1 MKTIITMKLIITN
14 VLLLST
20 FIATAQNTIVIN
32 NVQIFNGKDEK
43 TITGNVLVV
52 NNVIQKVSTGP
63 ITTNKSEEIKIID
76 GKGKFLMPGLIDAHM
91 HIFLSGSTQ
100 GQVENS
106 DITAAAIRAGTE
118 AGEVLLRGFTSIR
131 DLGGPTFGMKIAI
144 DAGTIPGP
152 RIYPS
157 GPMISQTSGH
167 GDFRNINQRPLLY
180 GGSTHHSED
189 IGAALIA
196 DGKDAVLVATRE
208 TLKKGASQIKLCA
221 GGGVSSS
228 FDPVDVSEYTEEELR
243 AAVEAAAD
251 WGTYVAVHAFT
262 PRAVQKAITAGVKCI
277 EHGQLLDDATM
288 KLMGEKGI
296 WLSIQ
301 ALDTAGRADFTAYQ
315 KQKKKEVAMG
325 ADVVIKLAK
334 KYNVKMAWG
343 TDVFFNPAINIFQNT
358 YIAKMSNWFTP
369 YEVLKLITYDNAQL
383 LAMSG
388 ERNPYK
394 EGKLGVIEEGAYADM
409 ILVNGNP
416 LKNINLMVD
425 YEKNFVLIIKDGKIY
440 KNTLDYKLD

>member
-1 MKTIITMKLIITN
+1 MKRQLLTIAI
-14 VLLLST
+14 LLSA
-20 FIATAQNTIVIN
+20 FYGIAQNTMLIN

-43 TITGNVLVV
+43 TITGNVLII
-52 NNVIQKVSTGP
+52 NNLISKISTSP
-63 ITTNKSEEIKIID
+63 IPTNKSGETKIID

-100 GQVENS
+100 GQMENE
-106 DITAAAIRAGTE
+106 DFGAATIRAGAE
-118 AGEVLLRGFTSIR
+118 AGNVLLRGFTSIR

-208 TLKKGASQIKLCA
+208 TLKRGASQIKLCA

-228 FDPVDVSEYTEEELR
+228 FDPVDVSEYTEEEIH

-262 PRAVQKAITAGVKCI
+262 PRAVNKAIAAGVKCI

-288 KLMGEKGI
+288 KLMGEKGV

-301 ALDTAGRADFTAYQ
+301 ALDTAGRADFSAYQ
-315 KQKKKEVAMG
+315 KEKKKEVALG

-343 TDVFFNPAINIFQNT
+343 TDVFFNPAVNKFQNT

-369 YEVLKLITYDNAQL
+369 YEVLKLITSDNAQL

-394 EGKLGVIEEGAYADM
+394 QRKLGVIEEGAYADI
-409 ILVNGNP
+409 ILVDGNP
-416 LKNINLMVD
+416 LKDINLMVD

-440 KNTLDYKLD
+440 KNTLDK

>member
-1 MKTIITMKLIITN
+1 MKFFLTALFLLILIASNAQTT
-14 VLLLST
+14 VL
-20 FIATAQNTIVIN
+20 IN

-43 TITGNVLVV
+43 TIRGNVLIV
-52 NNVIQKVSTGP
+52 NNLISKISIAP
-63 ITTNKSEEIKIID
+63 IPTNKSGNTVIID
-76 GKGKFLMPGLIDAHM
+76 GKDKFLMPGIIDAHM

-106 DITAAAIRAGTE
+106 DIGAANIRAGVE
-118 AGEVLLRGFTSIR
+118 AGNVLLRGFTSVR

-208 TLKKGASQIKLCA
+208 TLKRGASQIKLCA

-228 FDPVDVSEYTEEELR
+228 FDPVDVSEYTEDEIR

-262 PRAVQKAITAGVKCI
+262 PRAVNKAISAGVKCI

-288 KLMGEKGI
+288 KLMGEKGV

-301 ALDTAGRADFTAYQ
+301 ALDTAGRADFSAYQ
-315 KQKKKEVAMG
+315 KQKKKEVALG

-343 TDVFFNPAINIFQNT
+343 TDVFFNPAVNKFQNT

-369 YEVLKLITYDNAQL
+369 YEVLKLITSDNAQL

-409 ILVNGNP
+409 ILVDGNP
-416 LKNINLMVD
+416 LKDINLMVD
-425 YEKNFVLIIKDGKIY
+425 SEKNFVLIMKNGVVY
-440 KNTLDYKLD
+440 KNIIK

>member
-1 MKTIITMKLIITN
+1 MKRQLLII
-14 VLLLST
+14 VILLSA
-20 FIATAQNTIVIN
+20 FYGIAQNTILIN

-43 TITGNVLVV
+43 TITGNVLII
-52 NNVIQKVSTGP
+52 NNLISKISTSP
-63 ITTNKSEEIKIID
+63 IPTNKSTETKIID
-76 GKGKFLMPGLIDAHM
+76 GKGKFLMPGIIDAHM

-100 GQVENS
+100 GQIENS
-106 DITAAAIRAGTE
+106 DITAAAIRAGAE
-118 AGEVLLRGFTSIR
+118 AENVLLRGFTSIR

-144 DAGTIPGP
+144 DGGTIPGP

-196 DGKDAVLVATRE
+196 DGKDAVLIATRE
-208 TLKKGASQIKLCA
+208 TLKRGASQIKLCA

-243 AAVEAAAD
+243 AAVDAASD

-262 PRAVQKAITAGVKCI
+262 PRAVNKAIAAGVKCI
-277 EHGQLLDDATM
+277 EHGQLLNEATM
-288 KLMGEKGI
+288 KLMGEKGV

-315 KQKKKEVAMG
+315 KQKKKEVALG

-343 TDVFFNPAINIFQNT
+343 TDVFFNPVINKLQNT

-369 YEVLKLITYDNAQL
+369 YEVLKLITSDNAQL

-394 EGKLGVIEEGAYADM
+394 EGKLGVIEEGAYADL
-409 ILVNGNP
+409 ILVDGSP
-416 LKNINLMVD
+416 LNDINLMVD
-425 YEKNFVLIIKDGKIY
+425 YDKNFVLIIKDGKIY
-440 KNTLDYKLD
+440 KNSIER